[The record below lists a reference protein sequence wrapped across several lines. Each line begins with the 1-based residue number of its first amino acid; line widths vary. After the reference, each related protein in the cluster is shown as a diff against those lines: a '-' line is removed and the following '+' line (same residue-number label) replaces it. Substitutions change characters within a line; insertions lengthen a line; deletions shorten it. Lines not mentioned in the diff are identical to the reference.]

1 MSDNLIVSKFGGSSM
16 ADQVAMDR
24 CAKIVSDYSPKVV
37 LVSAT
42 YGTTDKLVA
51 LSEKAQAGLWDECET
66 IIFDINQNYTKP
78 QIKFL
83 IEKIFKVRV
92 KSVKTNR
99 LPIHSTTSKR
109 FVIKLVKGQNLNY
122 ENLSSELVENV
133 FSSLTT
139 NTKLESL
146 IK

>member
-1 MSDNLIVSKFGGSSM
+1 ML
-16 ADQVAMDR
+16 R
-24 CAKIVSDYSPKVV
+24 PVV
-37 LVSAT
+37 T
-42 YGTTDKLVA
+42 
-51 LSEKAQAGLWDECET
+51 EKSLRQQET
-66 IIFDINQNYTKP
+66 GQYIFDISQNYTKP

-109 FVIKLVKGQNLNY
+109 FVIKLVKGQSLNY